1 MKIIRCKTNHLENP
15 LGYDFSDLVL
25 SWSVDD
31 TLSSVQE
38 EARLLVSLDPD
49 GNEIVFDSGMDPNLD
64 NRGVHM
70 DIDLSPYTR
79 YYWTVEVVGN
89 EDKAISEV
97 NWFETGKMKDEWTG
111 GWLTTPWGDPSISP
125 YIRKKLELS
134 KEIEKARVYMTGF
147 GLYHLEINGKKVGS
161 ELFAPYCNAYD
172 AWVQYQSYDVTDYL
186 VQGQNVVGLLLGNG
200 WAKGPFG
207 TFGDMNTPY
216 VKDFMVLGELHITYS
231 DGTSEVIG
239 TDESWKCHRSPIIE
253 DSIYDGEVMDGSL
266 IIEDWSKPSLNDE
279 NWEPMTYIKPQ
290 GIGSVTER
298 LSPPVIIKETL
309 KPIELIKTPAGEWV
323 LDFGQNMVGW
333 VAFNGQVAHQGKVL
347 LQYGEVLQQGNFY
360 RDNLREAKARF
371 EYIWADQ
378 ESASRPE
385 ASSLVNGDESNAMTK
400 VIRPN
405 FTFYGFRYV
414 KLEGFLE
421 PINLDDFIG
430 EVVYTDLETTGHIET
445 SNKLVNQLFSNAMWS
460 QKDNFLDVP
469 TDCPQRDERMG
480 WTGDAQV
487 FSGTATFNMDTYPFY
502 VKFMKDLYEEQK
514 FAGGMVASTVPTFSQ
529 MKHDESSFIAGGA
542 CAWSDAAT
550 VIPWEV
556 YLHSGDP
563 AILRRQYQ
571 SMKDWVDW
579 VIKKDIAGGDR
590 KLWIGG
596 FQFGDWLALDGPVE
610 GGVMGG
616 TDNDF
621 LASAYYK
628 YSLELV
634 AKAAKV
640 LGLNEEQAYYQN
652 RANDVKKAIGKEFF
666 SATGRST
673 IHTQTAHVVALHF
686 DLVDDQVK
694 GRVAG
699 DLVELMKKTDMHLTT
714 GFIGTPYLCR
724 ALSDHGA
731 SDAAYEV
738 FFQDNFPG
746 WLNEIRLGAT
756 TIWERWNSI
765 LEDGSISGTGM
776 NSLNHYAYGSIV
788 EWMYRHVCGIK
799 PLEDSPGFKKFL
811 IQPELN
817 GHLDHAK
824 VELMTPMGKLISKW
838 SLEEEGYLN
847 MTIEIPFNAEARLIL
862 DKTDQAIDRILSA
875 GHYELRYPL
884 KESMELTYNLDS
896 PLWVLKRNPQTLEVL
911 RKYFPHFIEANS
923 KEIGFVLPY
932 SVGEV
937 VKGDDGFLKGM
948 MLRGADLAAF
958 EEELSGIDFVVPE
971 I

>member
-1 MKIIRCKTNHLENP
+1 MRIIRCKTNHLVNP

-25 SWSVDD
+25 SWSVED
-31 TLSSVQE
+31 SVSAMQV
-38 EARLLVSLDPD
+38 EARLVISLDAN
-49 GNEIVFDSGMDPNLD
+49 GKEVVYDSGLDADLD
-64 NRGVHM
+64 NRGVHIDM
-70 DIDLSPYTR
+70 DLTPYTR
-79 YYWTVEVVGN
+79 YYWSVEVIG
-89 EDKAISEV
+89 DQDRAQSEM

-111 GWLTTPWGDPSISP
+111 KWLTTPWEDVNLSP
-125 YIRKKLELS
+125 YIRKTLS
-134 KEIEKARVYMTGF
+134 IQKHIDKARVYMTGF
-147 GLYHLEINGKKVGS
+147 GLYHLEMNGKKVGQ

-172 AWVQYQSYDVTDYL
+172 AWVQYQTYDVTEYL
-186 VQGQNVVGLLLGNG
+186 VHGENVLGVLLGNG

-216 VKDFMVLGELHITYS
+216 VKDFMVLGELRITYT
-231 DGTSEVIG
+231 DGTTEVIG
-239 TDESWKCHRSPIIE
+239 TDESWKCHRSHIIE
-253 DSIYDGEVMDGSL
+253 DSIYDGEVIDASL
-266 IIEDWSKPSLNDE
+266 ELPNWSKSILNDKSWD
-279 NWEPMTYIKPQ
+279 NMKFIKPE
-290 GIGSVTER
+290 GLGPLTER
-298 LSPPVIIKETL
+298 LSPPVIIKETI

-333 VAFNGQVAHQGKVL
+333 VAFNANAANEGKVL
-347 LQYGEVLQQGNFY
+347 LQYGEVLQEGNFY
-360 RDNLREAKARF
+360 RDNLRDAKARF
-371 EYIWADQ
+371 EYHWPVQEETKLEDISLDSEKTSEITAD
-378 ESASRPE
+378 
-385 ASSLVNGDESNAMTK
+385 L
-400 VIRPN
+400 IRPH
-405 FTFYGFRYV
+405 FTYYGFRYV
-414 KLEGFLE
+414 KLEGFKE
-421 PINLDDFIG
+421 PINLDDFVG
-430 EVVYTDLETTGHIET
+430 EVVYTDLETTGYIET
-445 SNKLVNQLFSNAMWS
+445 SNNLVNRLFSNALWS

-487 FSGTATFNMDTYPFY
+487 FCGTASFNMDTYPFY
-502 VKFMKDLYEEQK
+502 VKFMRDLYEEQK

-529 MKHDESSFIAGGA
+529 IKHDESSFIAGGA

-640 LGLNEEQAYYQN
+640 LGLTENQIYYQN

-666 SATGRST
+666 SETGRST

-714 GFIGTPYLCR
+714 GFIGTPIYAELYPIMV
-724 ALSDHGA
+724 L
-731 SDAAYEV
+731 
-738 FFQDNFPG
+738 Q
-746 WLNEIRLGAT
+746 IRLMRSFSRIISQA
-756 TIWERWNSI
+756 
-765 LEDGSISGTGM
+765 GSM
-776 NSLNHYAYGSIV
+776 
-788 EWMYRHVCGIK
+788 
-799 PLEDSPGFKKFL
+799 KF
-811 IQPELN
+811 
-817 GHLDHAK
+817 
-824 VELMTPMGKLISKW
+824 V
-838 SLEEEGYLN
+838 
-847 MTIEIPFNAEARLIL
+847 
-862 DKTDQAIDRILSA
+862 
-875 GHYELRYPL
+875 
-884 KESMELTYNLDS
+884 
-896 PLWVLKRNPQTLEVL
+896 
-911 RKYFPHFIEANS
+911 
-923 KEIGFVLPY
+923 
-932 SVGEV
+932 
-937 VKGDDGFLKGM
+937 
-948 MLRGADLAAF
+948 
-958 EEELSGIDFVVPE
+958 
-971 I
+971 